1 MPYLSLS
8 NFHELPLDDVNALGK
23 TMFIAMIGVV
33 SLEVAL
39 VSRFWTGWFV
49 AAWLLSWA
57 LCFPW
62 LILLGMIYSA
72 IRAYDSAMARRPR
85 PRAPAVLAQQ
95 CAPGPPRVPAGA
107 RAVLAPAAVLGA
119 AGSPALHVGT
129 VLRRLC
135 QWFRLV
141 ALARL
146 SMSAPWAGANGQ
158 SAKWG
163 GLHAPCRRGGL
174 QAGGVAAGALANIIS
189 VVQPVQERKH
199 ISRQPHGRS

>member
-1 MPYLSLS
+1 MPARQQRGPAGAPAGRPTPARGARAQAVFFVPYLSLS
-8 NFHELPLDDVNALGK
+8 NFRERPLDDVNALGK

-85 PRAPAVLAQQ
+85 SR
-95 CAPGPPRVPAGA
+95 A
-107 RAVLAPAAVLGA
+107 RAVLAQGCAPGRPDILAVLCPSGGYALSLRWLLSLGA
-119 AGSPALHVGT
+119 ASF
-129 VLRRLC
+129 LR
-135 QWFRLV
+135 
-141 ALARL
+141 
-146 SMSAPWAGANGQ
+146 S
-158 SAKWG
+158 
-163 GLHAPCRRGGL
+163 
-174 QAGGVAAGALANIIS
+174 
-189 VVQPVQERKH
+189 
-199 ISRQPHGRS
+199 